1 VFYFC
6 AEPPTAPQNLSA
18 IFVDQSTVSLA
29 WQPPHFQGGRGDTVY
44 RVVCDACG
52 LGVSYSP
59 SSVSIGA
66 QALLLGRPQ
75 PPKSIISLLSVFDK
89 LTANYGH
96 LEIGSMSISE
106 LYWHS
111 KADES
116 LKAFT
121 WVGTRK

>member
-1 VFYFC
+1 LHAFCITPKGLRFSLMTPICVLFC

-75 PPKSIISLLSVFDK
+75 PSKSIISL

-106 LYWHS
+106 
-111 KADES
+111 
-116 LKAFT
+116 
-121 WVGTRK
+121 